1 MSKELSRRVFIKN
14 LAIGAGG
21 VIVLGS
27 YGFHFETI
35 GTKSSINSIVIDFNK
50 CTGCRTCEIVC
61 ASSNH
66 TVKINGE
73 VFSDLGNPSLSN
85 IRVSH
90 FNPDVDIP
98 NVCQLCPDSP
108 CVEACPVDPDPITGR
123 KALYRDEKLN
133 TIMNDTQRC
142 IACMSCAEACKTE
155 RRGVIIPNTVTNKP
169 ERTCTMC
176 EGDPQCVKH
185 CPFGAI
191 SVQEVDVS
199 GEFFGKSPKEIS
211 KVLFERFYEMS

>member
-14 LAIGAGG
+14 LAIGTGG
-21 VIVLGS
+21 LILLGS
-27 YGFHFETI
+27 YGFHIETSR
-35 GTKSSINSIVIDFNK
+35 TKSLLKSIVIDFNK
-50 CTGCRTCEIVC
+50 CTGCRTCEIFC

-66 TVKINGE
+66 TVEINGE
-73 VFSDLGNPSLSN
+73 KLSDLGNPFLSN

-108 CVEACPVDPDPITGR
+108 CIEVCPVKPDPITGR
-123 KALYRDEKLN
+123 KALYRDKKLN

-155 RRGVIIPNTVTNKP
+155 RKAVIIPNPITHKP
-169 ERTCTMC
+169 ERICTMC
-176 EGDPQCVKH
+176 GGDPQCVKH

-199 GEFFGKSPKEIS
+199 GEFFGKSPQEIS